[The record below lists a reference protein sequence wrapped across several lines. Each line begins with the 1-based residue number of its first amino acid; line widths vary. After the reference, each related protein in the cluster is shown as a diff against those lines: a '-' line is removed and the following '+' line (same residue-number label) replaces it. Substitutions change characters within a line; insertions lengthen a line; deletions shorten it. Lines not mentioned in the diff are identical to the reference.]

1 MKTLLLPLITGA
13 LVLGTGIS
21 CAAGPVLVAAPL
33 RPIGECLVTNQVLDW
48 GVVDQRRL
56 VVKTLGS
63 RYYDIQ
69 LSHRC
74 RDLNRR
80 PYLSF
85 RDGLQSMPLGSGRG
99 FSPGT
104 GSAAVTTDG
113 RICGD
118 LGDAVV
124 PRSGFQT
131 GLDLPCDIARIR
143 RIDRRAFNDVSGM
156 DARAANAMLDASPSV
171 IRLRSKR

>member
-1 MKTLLLPLITGA
+1 MKTFLLPLLIGV
-13 LVLGTGIS
+13 LMLGTGVS
-21 CAAGPVLVAAPL
+21 GAAGPGSNGSPL
-33 RPIGECLVTNQVLDW
+33 RPTGECLVTQQVLDW

-74 RDLNRR
+74 PDLNRR

-99 FSPGT
+99 LQPGV
-104 GSAAVTTDG
+104 GADPVTSDG

-124 PRSGFQT
+124 PRSGIRI
-131 GLDLPCDIARIR
+131 GLDLPCDIANVR
-143 RIDRRAFNDVSGM
+143 RIDQRAFDDVLGKDS
-156 DARAANAMLDASPSV
+156 REANAMLDASPSLV
-171 IRLRSKR
+171 RPGHNR

>member
-1 MKTLLLPLITGA
+1 MKSFLLALFTGL
-13 LVLGTGIS
+13 LVLGTGVS
-21 CAAGPVLVAAPL
+21 GAAGPGSNGAPL
-33 RPIGECLVTNQVLDW
+33 RPTGECLVTQQVLDW

-74 RDLNRR
+74 PNLSRR

-99 FSPGT
+99 FRPGV
-104 GSAAVTTDG
+104 GADPIARDG

-124 PRSGFQT
+124 PRSGIQT
-131 GLDLPCDIARIR
+131 GLDLPCDIANVR
-143 RIDRRAFNDVSGM
+143 RIDRRAFDDVFGKDS
-156 DARAANAMLDASPSV
+156 REANAMLDASPSV
-171 IRLRSKR
+171 IRLRSTR